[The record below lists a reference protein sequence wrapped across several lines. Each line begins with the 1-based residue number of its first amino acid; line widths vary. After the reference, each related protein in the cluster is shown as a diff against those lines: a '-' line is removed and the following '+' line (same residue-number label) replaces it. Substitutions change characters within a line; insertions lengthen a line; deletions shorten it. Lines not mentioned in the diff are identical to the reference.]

1 EFEDRQQV
9 KREQQVMHARNKVK
23 VYAVLMALLWA
34 GAIPINV
41 IVARQNPWAV
51 LVIAGTGLALLI
63 YWLRVGGQVSFSRP
77 RPLRFHVGSRIRAAK
92 GTAAGPADCDLTS
105 MQSVT
110 AAASER
116 VNVELTVTRGPF
128 GANNIVCGPAQA
140 CLISVTQATPSPTQE
155 ADTPI
160 NFGLSSFDRQRLSC
174 GIERLALTIAPTT
187 VAYMTIGASPAVR
200 RLPCRRSR

>member
-1 EFEDRQQV
+1 MRTPSQIQASMPRGEKRSGGVRQMPPGEFEDRQQV

-92 GTAAGPADCDLTS
+92 GTAA
-105 MQSVT
+105 
-110 AAASER
+110 
-116 VNVELTVTRGPF
+116 
-128 GANNIVCGPAQA
+128 
-140 CLISVTQATPSPTQE
+140 
-155 ADTPI
+155 
-160 NFGLSSFDRQRLSC
+160 
-174 GIERLALTIAPTT
+174 
-187 VAYMTIGASPAVR
+187 
-200 RLPCRRSR
+200 